1 MRFLFLLIA
10 MALPLLAPTV
20 SPALANGLPNRSF
33 SNVVQDSCGGR
44 FGGAY
49 IGVNYGGAQ
58 LTGTLVDYDQLVD
71 RGQTTQ
77 WMSGQNYGGTFG
89 YDFRHCASVFGLA
102 VDLSRASINSTNSY
116 FVGEEVVGRRL
127 DWFGSVR
134 ARTGLA
140 HSNMLFYLTGGL
152 AFAQPTLTYVNTDF
166 VPPVNETYSGK
177 WRTGYVIGVGAEH
190 AYSDRVTLTTEVLF
204 YDFGTKSYQIVQ
216 AGDAFKIDDHLSM
229 WVARIGLNIKLDQ
242 YDSSPR
248 YARPNRV
255 WTMK

>member
-1 MRFLFLLIA
+1 MRYLVLLVA
-10 MALPLLAPTV
+10 MASAVLMQPAAPTM
-20 SPALANGLPNRSF
+20 ANGLSNRSF

-49 IGVNYGGAQ
+49 IGLNYGGAQ

-77 WMSGQNYGGTFG
+77 WATGQTYGGTFG
-89 YDFRHCASVFGLA
+89 YDFRHCASIFGLA
-102 VDLSRASINSTNSY
+102 VDLSRASISSTNSY
-116 FVGEEVVGRRL
+116 FVREETVGRSL
-127 DWFGSVR
+127 DWYGSVR

-140 HSNMLFYLTGGL
+140 HNNMLFYLTGGF
-152 AFAQPTLTYVNTDF
+152 AFAHPTLTYVNTDF
-166 VPPVNETYSGK
+166 APPVNESYSGK

-190 AYSDRVTLTTEVLF
+190 AYSDRVTLTTEVLY

-216 AGDAFKIDDHLSM
+216 AGDAFRIDDHLSM
-229 WVARIGLNIKLDQ
+229 WVARIGLNIKLDH
-242 YDSSPR
+242 YDSGPR